1 MKIYLFLSNKL
12 YKFLLPIEVSGS
24 FSFDVE
30 DDAQSKLINIEARED
45 KWDLYST
52 EDSEIVGSSGVIE
65 DLPLKENRYYV
76 IKRDNIHY
84 LVFVAPFRD
93 RSFIPYQYGNGSSLV
108 VGNTAD
114 CSLKKEKIF
123 FMLMMYL

>member
-45 KWDLYST
+45 KWYLYST

-65 DLPLKENRYYV
+65 DLPL
-76 IKRDNIHY
+76 
-84 LVFVAPFRD
+84 
-93 RSFIPYQYGNGSSLV
+93 YGNLIANTVQPLLVLSPTLSSGKLFLFLS
-108 VGNTAD
+108 NISPFCFWKT
-114 CSLKKEKIF
+114 II
-123 FMLMMYL
+123 